1 MPVTALPAA
10 SAALVGGERRA
21 PVVAV
26 PPAPSLPG
34 EVTSPS
40 PLADATPPGGALA
53 TQANES
59 LKQKGVDLAI
69 EFDDE
74 LGRAIFRLVDSVTG
88 ELVRQ
93 VPSEDMLAVARA
105 LAAGESAGALVKT
118 RA

>member
-40 PLADATPPGGALA
+40 PLADATPPSALA

-93 VPSEDMLAVARA
+93 VPSEEMLAVARA